1 MSDASF
7 NQPSAVIELSY
18 ELFGLVFTL
27 MHQLLF
33 FLINHLSEFLKS
45 VCHVLLGRMV
55 LLADLPLS
63 LLKALILQ
71 RQIVNLVVYLHGEI
85 FHCLEY
91 LWISFF
97 QQGDIVTFVLAKND
111 TFGADG
117 Q

>member
-1 MSDASF
+1 
-7 NQPSAVIELSY
+7 
-18 ELFGLVFTL
+18 

-45 VCHVLLGRMV
+45 VCHVLLGRMI
-55 LLADLPLS
+55 LFADLPLS